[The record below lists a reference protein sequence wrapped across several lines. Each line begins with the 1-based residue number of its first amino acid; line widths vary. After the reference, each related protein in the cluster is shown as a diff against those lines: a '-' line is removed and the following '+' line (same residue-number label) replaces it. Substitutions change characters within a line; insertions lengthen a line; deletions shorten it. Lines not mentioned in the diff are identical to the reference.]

1 MNNYS
6 TLHCLAFFILCTISS
21 KAQEK
26 AYDYVDPFIGTD
38 FHGHTYPGA
47 TVPFGAVQLSPD
59 TRLEDWDAAS
69 GYHYSDSTM
78 YGFSHTHLNGTGVVD
93 YGDILI
99 HPTTKK
105 PRIDTTGKY
114 IFKPIA
120 FTHEDEIAKP
130 GYYRVHFKDSEITSE
145 LTATKRVGVHRYTF
159 PSTEQPHLIIDL
171 AHNLA
176 GEKIDS
182 LKIMEAGPNM
192 IKGYRVTSG
201 WTPNQH
207 IYFVAHFSRPFKEV
221 TLIQNRA
228 VVDSGKVIQGKDLQ
242 AVCEFNTRDVNS
254 ITLKVGTSI
263 VSMENAMEN
272 LEVEALPFSF
282 DEIQEEA
289 RKEWVNAL
297 DQITVE
303 GGTPNQNA
311 IFYTALYHSLI
322 TPNVISDINGDY
334 RSHNMTIKNTGGEKN
349 MYSTLSLWDTFR
361 TWHPLMTLIDNK
373 LVNDII
379 FSMLS
384 MYEDTGELPIW
395 PLSAGETGTMIGYH
409 SVSVISD
416 AYQKQIRDYDVKQAL
431 EAMKLSS
438 RALRKGKKEYL
449 ERGFIPANFK
459 KESVSSL
466 LEYAYDDWAIAQV
479 AKKESQDDHKFSNRA
494 QSFVNV
500 YDGKTGFFR
509 GKRSDGNWVQGFD
522 PLKVSRDY
530 TEANAWQ
537 YRFFVPHDMNGLI
550 NLHGG
555 TKKFIKNLDS
565 LFTITSDYQGELQ
578 DITGLIGQYAHG
590 NEPSHHVAYL
600 YNYAGQPWKS
610 QRRIRE
616 ILKKMYSA
624 EADGIV
630 GNEDAGQMSAWYI
643 MSAMGFYPVT
653 PGTGE
658 YILTSPLFPKT
669 ELSLY
674 NGKKL
679 NIVAND
685 PMKNPYIDRV
695 VWNDQEI
702 STNFIT
708 HAQLMHGGTLR
719 FFLSDTPNFERGTGK
734 TALPYSQSSGKQVSI
749 PYVNEDVHLFEDK
762 VQVSLGSATSKVSI
776 YYTLDGSDPNRHS
789 RIYKEKIP
797 IKENLIIKA
806 KAYKEGFKPSETLQI
821 SALKAKYQKAVELGE
836 PKNGVRYTY
845 FEGNFKEVK
854 DMDKIQKIVSGT
866 TDHFDITIAQKE
878 DNFGF
883 NFQGYLYA
891 PETGI
896 YTFYTS
902 SDDGSVLTIGGN
914 EVVNNDFSHG
924 KITAT
929 GKIALQQGY
938 HPYTLFYFEDY
949 EGQFLEMGWQTPN
962 SNSLEKINS
971 KSLFLP

>member
-1 MNNYS
+1 MNNY
-6 TLHCLAFFILCTISS
+6 LILGCLAVSMFFTISG
-21 KAQEK
+21 KAQESP
-26 AYDYVDPFIGTD
+26 YDFVDPFIGTD

-47 TVPFGAVQLSPD
+47 ILPFGAVQLSPD
-59 TRLEDWDAAS
+59 TRLENWDAAS

-78 YGFSHTHLNGTGVVD
+78 LGFSHTHLSGTGVVD
-93 YGDILI
+93 LGDILI
-99 HPTTKK
+99 HPTIKE

-114 IFKPIA
+114 IFQPIA
-120 FTHEDEIAKP
+120 FDHKDEIAKP

-159 PSTEQPHLIIDL
+159 PNTEQAHLIIDL

-182 LKIMEAGPNM
+182 LKIVEVGPNI

-207 IYFVAHFSRPFKEV
+207 IYFVAHFSKPFTKV
-221 TLIQNRA
+221 TLVQNRE
-228 VVDSGKVIQGKDLQ
+228 VVENGNAIKGKDLQ
-242 AVCEFNTRDVNS
+242 AVCTFNTTDVNS

-263 VSMENAMEN
+263 VSTENAMEN
-272 LEVEALPFSF
+272 LKAEALSFNFDEIRKAARKDWVEAL
-282 DEIQEEA
+282 
-289 RKEWVNAL
+289 N
-297 DQITVE
+297 QITVA
-303 GGTPNQNA
+303 GGTPSQKS
-311 IFYTALYHSLI
+311 IFYTALYHTLL
-322 TPNVISDINGDY
+322 TPNIISDVNGDY
-334 RSHNMTIKNTGGEKN
+334 RSNNMTTKNTGAGKN

-361 TWHPLMTLIDNK
+361 TWHPLMTLLDDK

-395 PLSAGETGTMIGYH
+395 PLSTGETGTMIGYH

-416 AYQKQIRDYDVKQAL
+416 AYQKGIRGYDAKKAL
-431 EAMKLSS
+431 EAMKVSS
-438 RALRKGKKEYL
+438 RAPRKGKKDYL
-449 ERGFIPANFK
+449 ERGFIPANSN
-459 KESVSSL
+459 KESVSAL
-466 LEYAYDDWAIAQV
+466 LEYAYDDWAIAQL
-479 AKKESQDDHKFSNRA
+479 AKEEDDKYQDFSSRA

-500 YDGKTGFFR
+500 YDGKTRFFR
-509 GKRSDGNWVQGFD
+509 GKRSDGNWIQGFD
-522 PLKVSRDY
+522 PLEVSREY

-550 NLHGG
+550 NLLGG
-555 TKKFIKNLDS
+555 TENFVSTLDS
-565 LFTITSDYQGELQ
+565 LFTTTSDFKGELQ

-616 ILKKMYSA
+616 ILEKMYSA
-624 EADGIV
+624 EPDGIV

-643 MSAMGFYPVT
+643 MSSMGIYPVT

-658 YILTSPLFPKT
+658 YVFTSPVFPKI

-679 NIVAND
+679 KILAND
-685 PMKNPYIDRV
+685 PMENPYIDKV
-695 VWNDQEI
+695 TWNDEEI
-702 STNFIT
+702 TTNFIT
-708 HAQLMHGGTLR
+708 HAQLMQGGTLH
-719 FFLSDTPNFERGTGK
+719 FYLSDTPNFERGTAK
-734 TALPYSQSSGKQVSI
+734 AALPYSQSSGKKVSI
-749 PYVNEDVHLFEDK
+749 PYVNEDVYLFEDE
-762 VQVSLGSATSKVSI
+762 VYVSLGSATSEASI
-776 YYTLDGSDPNRHS
+776 FYTLDGSDPNKHS
-789 RIYKEKIP
+789 QPYQGKIQ
-797 IKENLIIKA
+797 ITGNLIIKA
-806 KAYKEGFKPSETLQI
+806 KGYKEGYSPSEVLEIPAQ
-821 SALKAKYQKAVELGE
+821 KAKYQEAVNLEK

-854 DMDKIQKIVSGT
+854 DIEKIQEAASGT
-866 TDHFDITIAQKE
+866 IDNFDITRAQKE
-878 DNFGF
+878 DKFGF
-883 NFQGYLYA
+883 RFQGYIYA
-891 PETGI
+891 PETGV

-902 SDDGSVLTIGGN
+902 SDDGSVLTIGEN

-929 GKIALQQGY
+929 GKIALQEGY
-938 HPYTLFYFEDY
+938 HPYTLYYFEDY

-962 SNSLEKINS
+962 STHLEKISS